1 MSEANVNDFR
11 WFSKPVKR
19 GSAEKQ
25 EKEVVFN
32 NFFVFPYIDKPYY
45 AMLIAYQGSSRMT
58 TPYQFILCSSLII
71 MEKRIIC
78 NKCFPQRN
86 QEE

>member
-1 MSEANVNDFR
+1 
-11 WFSKPVKR
+11 
-19 GSAEKQ
+19 
-25 EKEVVFN
+25 VVFN